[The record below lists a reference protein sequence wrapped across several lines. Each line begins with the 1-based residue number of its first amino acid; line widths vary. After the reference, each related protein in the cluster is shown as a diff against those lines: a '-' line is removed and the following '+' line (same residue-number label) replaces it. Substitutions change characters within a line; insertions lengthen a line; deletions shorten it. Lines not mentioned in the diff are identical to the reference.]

1 VVMIEQKLNVAVMI
15 LVLIAIIVTGII
27 VVDDSS
33 KDETERYKYSN
44 NVIIDDM
51 CYEEYNKSYIE
62 CNYTEKKQIIRKYRL
77 TQFEHEQEKP
87 TQIMPVFIPT

>member
-1 VVMIEQKLNVAVMI
+1 MEDKGTVII
-15 LVLIAIIVTGII
+15 TVLMLTAIMATII
-27 VVDDSS
+27 VVVNDSL
-33 KDETERYKYSN
+33 KDETEQYGYSN

-51 CYEEYNKSYIE
+51 CYEEYNKSYTE

-87 TQIMPVFIPT
+87 SQIIPVFIPT

>member
-1 VVMIEQKLNVAVMI
+1 MMKFEGAVMI
-15 LVLIAIIVTGII
+15 LVLIAILVTGII
-27 VVDDSS
+27 VVDDSF
-33 KDETERYKYSN
+33 KDETERYKYSK

-51 CYEEYNKSYIE
+51 CYEEYNKSYDE

-77 TQFEHEQEKP
+77 TQFEQEQKKP